1 MGGFNSA
8 FVSRPV
14 GSTSYHSYGIPFF
27 ILFFHVVALFVCG
40 DDMNTSDMN
49 VKDHV
54 LLIDNLAL

>member
-8 FVSRPV
+8 FVSRPI

-27 ILFFHVVALFVCG
+27 ILFFHVALFVVA
-40 DDMNTSDMN
+40 TSDTN